1 MQRRAQGHTP
11 SRGRSLSALGRMRL
25 QSTRFGGR
33 RELSAVL
40 MGLCSHPHP
49 HPAWGSEA
57 QTLVRRPTSGQDSG
71 ARSGPAGSTLPPP
84 PAAVFPHLSGPCLV
98 TQPLLHLWSHDDV
111 VLSCFPPLL
120 PSSELSG
127 GCPWF
132 CPQPLAQRGGSVR
145 KDRASRGRRCPRSGS
160 EGPKT
165 FHE

>member
-1 MQRRAQGHTP
+1 MQQGAQGHTL
-11 SRGRSLSALGRMRL
+11 SRGRCLSALGRTRL

-40 MGLCSHPHP
+40 TGLCSHPL
-49 HPAWGSEA
+49 PAWGSEA
-57 QTLVRRPTSGQDSG
+57 QTLVRQPTSGQDSG
-71 ARSGPAGSTLPPP
+71 AWSGPAGSTLPPP

-98 TQPLLHLWSHDDV
+98 TQPLLHLWSHDD
-111 VLSCFPPLL
+111 LMPSCFPPPL

-127 GCPWF
+127 GRPWF

-145 KDRASRGRRCPRSGS
+145 KDRASRGQRCPRSGS